1 MQSSVDYNIEK
12 EENVSDKNQKSQRIP
27 KQESVIEKE
36 DEIIQTSQKNNG
48 LRFIDFFT
56 NIISVY
62 KEHLEKYD
70 LNQEKIPL
78 HEKHRVENQNLY
90 FSFIW
95 L

>member
-70 LNQEKIPL
+70 
-78 HEKHRVENQNLY
+78 
-90 FSFIW
+90 
-95 L
+95 